1 MILGFALSVAIVV
14 VALSWVLVA
23 IVGSSSD
30 AVAVYGE
37 GAAIHP
43 LNFAQANPE
52 LALSAALFWLALIMG
67 ASVYKG
73 LELRGGGGGVVAR
86 ALGGTRVDRSVDDP
100 QLRRLRN
107 VVEEMAIASGV
118 PVPEVYVLDDENGI
132 NAFAAGHSPANA
144 AVAVTRGTLQ
154 RLTREELQGVIA
166 HEFSHILNGDMQR
179 SRCRKA
185 FSGAGSAYAE
195 VVAGSFKWTQGQDQL
210 TRYASAGGWG
220 LCFCKTCGTTLCGV
234 HEDTVHG
241 VTLGSVDGDPGVQ
254 IGMHLF
260 VGSRAPWDHIGGDAP
275 QFEEFPT

>member
-1 MILGFALSVAIVV
+1 
-14 VALSWVLVA
+14 
-23 IVGSSSD
+23 
-30 AVAVYGE
+30 
-37 GAAIHP
+37 
-43 LNFAQANPE
+43 
-52 LALSAALFWLALIMG
+52 
-67 ASVYKG
+67 
-73 LELRGGGGGVVAR
+73 
-86 ALGGTRVDRSVDDP
+86 
-100 QLRRLRN
+100 
-107 VVEEMAIASGV
+107 MAISGGCFCGSV
-118 PVPEVYVLDDENGI
+118 RYAVDAPLQ
-132 NAFAAGHSPANA
+132 AARSCHC
-144 AVAVTRGTLQ
+144 
-154 RLTREELQGVIA
+154 
-166 HEFSHILNGDMQR
+166 